1 MSDLLHG
8 DVFDRLPFLL
18 ALLAVVVAVV
28 GNLLGAYTLALVLFA
43 LGFVVLVPLTYLY
56 ADALRRLFGRDR
68 EQDDGPDPTND
79 ALAELRRMHERA
91 ELTDAE
97 FERRAARI
105 RAVDAEEPGSEPEA
119 VDRHLSGDL
128 DGDDR

>member
-8 DVFDRLPFLL
+8 DRFDRLPFLV

-28 GNLLGAYTLALVLFA
+28 GNFVGAYTLALVLFA

-68 EQDDGPDPTND
+68 GKDDGPDPTSD
-79 ALAELRRMHERA
+79 ALAELRRRHERA

-105 RAVDAEEPGSEPEA
+105 RAVDAGAPADAQGPADGASSGTA
-119 VDRHLSGDL
+119 DDTDR
-128 DGDDR
+128 

>member
-8 DVFDRLPFLL
+8 DSFDRLPFLV
-18 ALLAVVVAVV
+18 ALLAVSAAVV
-28 GNLLGAYTLALVLFA
+28 GNLVGAYTLALVLFA

-56 ADALRRLFGRDR
+56 ADALRGLFGGDP
-68 EQDDGPDPTND
+68 ESDDAPDPTSD

-97 FERRAARI
+97 FERRAARV
-105 RAVDAEEPGSEPEA
+105 RAVDGEEPASAAEPEQA
-119 VDRHLSGDL
+119 GSTDAAEDHDR
-128 DGDDR
+128 